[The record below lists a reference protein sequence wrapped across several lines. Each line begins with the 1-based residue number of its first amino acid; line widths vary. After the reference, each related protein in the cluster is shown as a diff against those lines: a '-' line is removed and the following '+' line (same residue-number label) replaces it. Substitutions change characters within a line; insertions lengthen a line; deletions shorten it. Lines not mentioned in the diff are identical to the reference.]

1 MRSFVV
7 RPFGEKEGID
17 FERVDRE
24 LIQPALRRLV
34 RFGIEVTG
42 GTTVEINRAGNIRED
57 MFRRL
62 VVADLVIADVS
73 IHNANVFYELG
84 IRHAL
89 RPRHTFMIRTKTPH
103 QFPFDLQTDRYL
115 LYDATNPA
123 GVNGRAVEE
132 LADGLRSTLAA
143 ETPSSPV
150 FQLLPKLT
158 PHDRQA
164 LVRVPRDFAE
174 DVERAR
180 RDQQFGDLRLY
191 AQEVTALEWDQEGL
205 RLVGEAQFKL
215 RAYNGAKET
224 FEALRRAVPDDP
236 RVNQRLGTIYQ
247 RLAFAEPPERREDL
261 LARSDQSID
270 RALAKAANAADSA
283 EALALHASNAK
294 SRWIDEYRNAP
305 AADRRSAALRSAH
318 LSRMIDAYLRA
329 VAADFTAYYG
339 SINALALLQ
348 AQVALARALP
358 DEWTQL
364 FDDDAQAASA
374 LAAKERLASRLTAAL
389 MLVLKVDDIMRTLDD
404 APPDPWANGSRA
416 DLQLLSTTARPQR
429 VAQAYREALSGAAW
443 FVLDA
448 TRRNLTVFKELE
460 LFEPNVSAALKVV
473 DDATASSRPPQP
485 APDRVLLF
493 TGHMVDDPG
502 RDRSRTRFPRTDEA
516 EAKARALIADAVKA
530 EVQEGGTIVG
540 IAGGACGSDILFHEV
555 CSDLG
560 VETRLFLAL
569 PRQQFQVASVQRGGP
584 RWVERYEK
592 LCDRLVPRVLQE
604 SEALPN
610 WLVDKPDYDLWR
622 RNNEWMLF
630 NALAM
635 GARRLTMI
643 ALYNPTLDPDGP
655 GGTAHLI
662 DLARSWGFKSVE
674 LDARALLPEVIP
686 PPL

>member
-24 LIQPALRRLV
+24 LIQPALRRLA

-89 RPRHTFMIRTKTPH
+89 RPCHTFMIRTKTPH

-123 GVNGRAVEE
+123 GVNDRSVED

-158 PHDRQA
+158 PHDRQT
-164 LVRVPRDFAE
+164 LVGVPRDFAE

-191 AQEVTALEWDQEGL
+191 AQEVSALEWDQEGL
-205 RLVGEAQFKL
+205 RLIGEAQFKL
-215 RAYNGAKET
+215 RAYNGSKET
-224 FEALRRAVPDDP
+224 FEALRRAVPDD
-236 RVNQRLGTIYQ
+236 RRANQRLGTIYQ
-247 RLAFAEPPERREDL
+247 RLAFAAPPERREDL

-270 RALAKAANAADSA
+270 RALAKAATATDRA

-294 SRWIDEYRNAP
+294 SRWMDEYRRAP
-305 AADRRSAALRSAH
+305 VADRRGAALRSAH
-318 LSRMIDAYLRA
+318 LSRMIEAYLRA
-329 VAADFTAYYG
+329 VATDFSAYYG

-348 AQVALARALP
+348 AQLALARALP
-358 DEWTQL
+358 DEWAHL

-374 LAAKERLASRLTAAL
+374 LAAKERLASRLTSAL
-389 MLVLKVDDIMRTLDD
+389 TLVLKVDDTLRALDD
-404 APPDPWANGSRA
+404 GPPDPWASGSRA
-416 DLQLLSTTARPQR
+416 DLLLLSTTARPQR
-429 VAQAYREALSGAAW
+429 VAQAYREALSGADW

-448 TRRNLTVFKELE
+448 TRRNLTVFQELE
-460 LFEPNVSAALKVV
+460 LFEPNVSAAVKVV
-473 DDATASSRPPQP
+473 DEAMASSRPPQP
-485 APDRVLLF
+485 SPDRVLLF
-493 TGHMVDDPG
+493 TGHMIDDPG
-502 RDRSRTRFPRTDEA
+502 RSRSRFPATHEA
-516 EAKARALIADAVKA
+516 ESRARALIADAVQD
-530 EVQEGGTIVG
+530 EVKEGGTVVG

-555 CSDLG
+555 CRELG

-569 PRQQFQVASVQRGGP
+569 PREKFQVASVQRGGP
-584 RWVERYEK
+584 RWVERYQQ
-592 LCDRLVPRVLQE
+592 LCDRVAPRVLQE

-610 WLVDKPDYDLWR
+610 WLVDKADYDLWI
-622 RNNEWMLF
+622 RNNQWMMF
-630 NALAM
+630 SALAM
-635 GARRLTMI
+635 SARRLTLI

-662 DLARSWGFKSVE
+662 SLARSWGFKSVE
-674 LDARALLPEVIP
+674 LDARALLPEVMP